1 MNQEENS
8 VKELMDFNEAWAKAM
23 VANDADEIGS
33 FMADEWIMVS
43 ERGISTKEH
52 FLSFVRSGQ
61 LTHSMF
67 EKVGDATVRAYGE
80 TAVYA
85 ARIVNTAHF
94 AGERYDQDEW
104 TSDVFVKRDGKWLC
118 VMSHITAVNKEW
130 EAKKREDNK

>member
-1 MNQEENS
+1 MKQEDNT
-8 VKELMDFNEAWAKAM
+8 VKELLDVCEAWAKAM

-61 LTHSMF
+61 LTHSLF
-67 EKVGDATVRAYGE
+67 EKVGEATVRVYGE
-80 TAVYA
+80 TAVYV
-85 ARIVNTAHF
+85 ARIINTAHF

-104 TSDVFVKRDGKWLC
+104 TSDVFVKRDGMWLC
-118 VMSHITAVNKEW
+118 VISHITALNKEW
-130 EAKKREDNK
+130 EGKKREENK

>member
-1 MNQEENS
+1 MKQEENT
-8 VKELMDFNEAWAKAM
+8 VQELLETNEAWARAM
-23 VANDADEIGS
+23 VANDSDQIGS

-61 LTHSMF
+61 LTHSSF
-67 EKVGDATVRAYGE
+67 EKVGDATVRIYGE

-104 TSDVFVKRDGKWLC
+104 TSDVFVKRDGRWMC

-130 EAKKREDNK
+130 EAMKKGGK